1 MSNDPVSIAQSCLYE
16 GTENLFKVFP
26 MAIKRIIKDRL
37 WEGRT
42 DKNGKPFASFEK
54 FALAPLWH
62 GLEIKSMSR
71 LVEYVKE
78 DVEVVKLVEREMS
91 EGSGPGGAHN
101 PNGIGGKSGKTIDC
115 QNDNIILTKDKPK
128 QGTSAEYLLRR
139 LKRDAP
145 EVADDYIEGKYK
157 SVRAAAIAAGII
169 KVQSPYEMI
178 GKQLAKLNRLELMDL
193 QARITAILQEQ

>member
-1 MSNDPVSIAQSCLYE
+1 MSENDPVSIAQSCLYE
-16 GTENLFKVFP
+16 GTESLFKVFP
-26 MAIKRIIKDRL
+26 LAIKRIINGKLWMERNDR
-37 WEGRT
+37 
-42 DKNGKPFASFEK
+42 DGKPFTSFEK

-78 DVEVVKLVEREMS
+78 DAEVVKMVEREM
-91 EGSGPGGAHN
+91 EGLKDDADNSPGPGRGH
-101 PNGIGGKSGKTIDC
+101 KKHV
-115 QNDNIILTKDKPK
+115 DNINVFNDAKG
-128 QGTSAEYLLRR
+128 GTSAEYLLRR

-145 EVADDYIEGKYK
+145 EIADDYIEGKFK
-157 SVRAAAIAAGII
+157 SVRAAAIAAGIV

-178 GKQLAKLNRLELMDL
+178 GKQLAKLSRLELMDL